1 MAGSSNERWYRI
13 GEVAR
18 QLGIA
23 VETIRMYERS
33 GILLIEKTKTG
44 QRIFNEDDI
53 HWINCIRRLIKEQG
67 LNLEGIRRLLALMPC
82 WDLRPCTNEERDA
95 CPAYD
100 GAIKPCWTMKSQIPE
115 SCRADNCRLCNVYQ
129 SAIQCE
135 NLKKVLYRINPQKRK
150 MKINTG
156 V

>member
-1 MAGSSNERWYRI
+1 MAGSSNEIWYRI

-82 WDLRPCTNEERDA
+82 WDLRPCTKEERDV
-95 CPAYD
+95 CPAFD
-100 GAIKPCWTMKSQIPE
+100 GAIKPCWTMKSEIPE

-129 SAIQCE
+129 GAIHCE
-135 NLKKVLYRINPQKRK
+135 NLKKVLYGTNPQKRK